1 MENIVD
7 EFVLLTP
14 RQHQRFF
21 AQQRLYSAFEFKTD
35 LRSRE
40 MLEVGQIQT
49 VKELGMDTRAY
60 RVLPSRI
67 ALEFAV
73 QMHDLGFA

>member
-1 MENIVD
+1 
-7 EFVLLTP
+7 
-14 RQHQRFF
+14 
-21 AQQRLYSAFEFKTD
+21 
-35 LRSRE
+35 
-40 MLEVGQIQT
+40 MLEGGQIQT